1 MVQQGAEVAVAGL
14 GGDPVDRGAVDGG
27 GGGVAGTKR
36 VASDRDAFKACLDGA
51 CLDESADRSGP
62 IRSVVAVPDR

>member
-36 VASDRDAFKACLDGA
+36 VAGDRDALEACLDGA
-51 CLDESADRSGP
+51 YLNESADRSGP